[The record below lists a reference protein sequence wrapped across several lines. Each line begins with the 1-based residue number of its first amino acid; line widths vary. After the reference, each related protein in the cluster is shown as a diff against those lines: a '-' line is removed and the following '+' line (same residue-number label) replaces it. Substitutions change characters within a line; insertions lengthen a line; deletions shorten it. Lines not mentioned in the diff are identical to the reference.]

1 MRQAGTNHSK
11 FSMPVF
17 EKGEAES
24 NSYLQP
30 LSQTTINILMQD
42 FQDSL
47 ERGIPLAIAV
57 DEVSMLSALTFG
69 RILKRIE
76 EFERQYFPPGTPQ
89 PPRLFILV
97 GDFYQV
103 SPVYCTKLF

>member
-1 MRQAGTNHSK
+1 MCEQVSMPLLPSAATGVAAGNMRQAWTNHSK
-11 FSMPVF
+11 FSTPVF

-30 LSQTTINILMQD
+30 LSQTAINILMQD

-57 DEVSMLSALTFG
+57 DKGSMLSALTFG
-69 RILKRIE
+69 RILK
-76 EFERQYFPPGTPQ
+76 
-89 PPRLFILV
+89 
-97 GDFYQV
+97 
-103 SPVYCTKLF
+103 